1 MINEMTR
8 AELENALVSL
18 EALHNATN
26 QAVIYL
32 ERQLKN
38 KESQL
43 INVETKLQALTAQM
57 IIKDSIFEQRIADVN
72 RQNNMY
78 LQTLTSLG
86 G

>member
-1 MINEMTR
+1 MTR